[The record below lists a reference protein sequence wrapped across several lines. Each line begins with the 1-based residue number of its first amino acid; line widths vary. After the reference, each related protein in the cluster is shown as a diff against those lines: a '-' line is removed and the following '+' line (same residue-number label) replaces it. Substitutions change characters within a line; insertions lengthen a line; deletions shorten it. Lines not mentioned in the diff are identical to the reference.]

1 MSLLHTNKTKAC
13 GKAEASS
20 IRLLLALIFVSC
32 FLCSCTVEH
41 TLSHCRLNCIRCL
54 FADWLSLSVDRL
66 SVCSHVCL
74 QYNVH
79 ALSLRVHSSVCVS
92 VPGLCGLHE
101 TSLRGARWHLWE
113 HCSERNCAELMKEMV
128 EQTAAAPRARTAR
141 QKQNHDRWRLNSHL
155 YHILFQCSLV
165 AETTLPLQL
174 TSNSTFISL
183 AGDDLRGTKCISRTQ
198 APWSP
203 QVDARFH
210 SKHSSVEI
218 QRPTEC
224 MFKINWA

>member
-41 TLSHCRLNCIRCL
+41 TLSHCRLNYIRCL

-66 SVCSHVCL
+66 SVCSHVCP

-92 VPGLCGLHE
+92 VPGCVVCMKPA
-101 TSLRGARWHLWE
+101 S
-113 HCSERNCAELMKEMV
+113 AEPGDICEN
-128 EQTAAAPRARTAR
+128 TAASGTAR
-141 QKQNHDRWRLNSHL
+141 NWWKRWWSRRQQPPVHEPRDKNK
-155 YHILFQCSLV
+155 ITI
-165 AETTLPLQL
+165 AE
-174 TSNSTFISL
+174 
-183 AGDDLRGTKCISRTQ
+183 G
-198 APWSP
+198 
-203 QVDARFH
+203 
-210 SKHSSVEI
+210 
-218 QRPTEC
+218 
-224 MFKINWA
+224 